1 MKDVDFVHLW
11 QIVFHDEIH
20 DVSSPSDWRYIP
32 SELNPA
38 DDGTREMKIEAFHP
52 TCRWWMA
59 PSFLWQ
65 PDECWPN
72 QHVDD
77 VTHNDTEL
85 LAEKYVMIISPSAT
99 LVQFLCKS
107 SSWLRLQRQM
117 AWLLRFIQFL
127 KNPVA
132 LSAFPRMIT
141 LTEMRVSS
149 LKIVHIIQRQYFP
162 EELGVFERANKFL
175 STAN

>member
-1 MKDVDFVHLW
+1 MSRSSRLHTLIYNELELSISRIFFWSDSMTTLQYIKNERRRFRPFVANRLS
-11 QIVFHDEIH
+11 EIH
-20 DVSSPSDWRYIP
+20 DVSSPSDSRYIP
-32 SELNPA
+32 GELNPA

-52 TCRWWMA
+52 TCRWWMG

-65 PDECWPN
+65 PDECWPY
-72 QHVDD
+72 QHIDD
-77 VTHNDTEL
+77 VPQNDTEL

-127 KNPVA
+127 KNPVV

-141 LTEMRVSS
+141 LT
-149 LKIVHIIQRQYFP
+149 
-162 EELGVFERANKFL
+162 
-175 STAN
+175 